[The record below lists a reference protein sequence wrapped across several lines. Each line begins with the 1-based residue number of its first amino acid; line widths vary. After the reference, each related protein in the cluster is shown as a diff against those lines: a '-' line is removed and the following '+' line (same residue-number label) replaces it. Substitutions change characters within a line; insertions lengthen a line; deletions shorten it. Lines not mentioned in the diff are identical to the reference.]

1 MTAGFL
7 GALLAALCYG
17 TASVLQS
24 VGSRRVA
31 GGTGLDPRLLVRLA
45 GQLTFVAGFALD
57 LAGFAASVVALRT
70 LPLFLVQAA
79 VAASVGVT
87 AVLAVRFLGARLR
100 RTEVAALVGLGAGLV
115 LLAVSARPEHAVP
128 LPPAGRWGLLA
139 GAGGVLLLGAVAARA
154 PGRWATAGLATA
166 AGLAFG
172 GVGLAARV
180 LPRPAPLWRIVAEP
194 TAYALAAYG
203 VLGILLFATALQRGA
218 VTTAT
223 AIMVAAE
230 TVVPA
235 AIGVAWLG
243 DAARPGHGVV
253 AGAGF
258 ALTLAGAVL
267 LARYGEPPDQSARA
281 AHRS

>member
-1 MTAGFL
+1 MTVGLL
-7 GALLAALCYG
+7 GALVAAGCYG
-17 TASVLQS
+17 AASVLQA

-31 GGTGLDPRLLVRLA
+31 GSGGLDPRLIVRLA
-45 GQLTFVAGFALD
+45 GQLPFVAGFALD
-57 LAGFAASVVALRT
+57 LAGFAASVLALRT
-70 LPLFLVQAA
+70 LPLFLVQAT

-87 AVLAVRFLGARLR
+87 ALLAARFLGARLGR
-100 RTEVAALVGLGAGLV
+100 VELAALAGLGGGLI
-115 LLAVSARPEHAVP
+115 LLALSARPESALP
-128 LPPAGRWGLLA
+128 LSPVARWCVLA
-139 GAGGVLLLGAVAARA
+139 GVGGVLLLGAVAARL

-180 LPRPAPLWRIVAEP
+180 LPVPSPVWRVAGEP
-194 TAYALAAYG
+194 VAYALAGYG
-203 VLGILLFATALQRGA
+203 VLGILLFATALQRGS

-223 AIMVAAE
+223 AIMVALE

-235 AIGVAWLG
+235 AIGLAWLG
-243 DAARPGHGVV
+243 DAARPGYGGV

-258 ALTLAGAVL
+258 ALTLAGAVA
-267 LARYGEPPDQSARA
+267 LARYGEPSDQSARA